1 MQNLL
6 SDFELRGDINLEQP
20 GQ

>member
-20 GQ
+20 RQ